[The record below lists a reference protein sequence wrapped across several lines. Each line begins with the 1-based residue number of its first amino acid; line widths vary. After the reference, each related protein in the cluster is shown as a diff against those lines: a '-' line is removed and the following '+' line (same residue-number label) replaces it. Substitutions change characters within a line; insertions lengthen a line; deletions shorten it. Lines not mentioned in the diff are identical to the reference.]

1 MSTYDWLAS
10 NSAPAGCPMEITAGA
25 FLSPGGGSLYIPPQ
39 ELHAGWGEQVSAHV
53 AGADTK
59 PLPDRVEITFYSYLE
74 DKIYHGEFPL
84 PYARIEKLFA
94 EGYDSYDTGPLQHAT
109 YRWIVAGV
117 APGGVVAVWLSG
129 IERQVEVF
137 FGKADEVSFDWHKTL
152 GVPTRIDRRER
163 QEMVLTEAEKVDSRV
178 TKSMM
183 RIPFG
188 VWATYR
194 IRYPWQ
200 PVFEGMATPVRIE
213 RISYLNGERDYLP
226 LPMSDADKQATRP
239 VPSFLS
245 FVIRRTE
252 NGLRYKIFFDEE
264 ETLSTFQ
271 RLSLGGKPLELVFH
285 TEMLEGQPKFSVL
298 LRNDDE
304 AVKLSKIKRHYFRVD

>member
-1 MSTYDWLAS
+1 
-10 NSAPAGCPMEITAGA
+10 MEITAGA
-25 FLSPGGGSLYIPPQ
+25 FLSPGGGSLYIPPK
-39 ELHAGWGEQVSAHV
+39 ELHAGWGEAVSLHV
-53 AGADTK
+53 VGADTK
-59 PLPDRVEITFYSYLE
+59 PLPDRMEITFYSYLE

-84 PYARIEKLFA
+84 PYARIDKLFA
-94 EGYDSYDTGPLQHAT
+94 EGYESFDPATMKQHTT
-109 YRWIVAGV
+109 YEEIIAGV

-137 FGKADEVSFDWHKTL
+137 FGTADEVSFDWHKTL
-152 GVPTRIDRRER
+152 GAPTRLDRREQR
-163 QEMVLTEAEKVDSRV
+163 ELVLTEAEKVDSRV

-213 RISYLNGERDYLP
+213 RISYLNGERDYLT

-271 RLSLGGKPLELVFH
+271 RLALHGKPLELVFH
-285 TEMLEGQPKFSVL
+285 TEIVDGNPKFSVL
-298 LRNDDE
+298 VRNEDE
-304 AVKLSKIKRHYFRVD
+304 SVKLSKIKRQYFRVD